1 MAVLCHW
8 VLSPSGRLKNL
19 KDINKWSSLSL
30 YLPGNVSYLRG
41 WAVPVQSD
49 GFNSALSPV
58 VYGDIALSI
67 NTQYNTKI
75 KVKVNLLYTFCF
87 SDDDTGVNP
96 MVAGFVEDIESED
109 ESASFSKPA
118 VVQHEVDLSSDE
130 EDGSNKPS
138 VLSKSVISTQKTS
151 SVLPETHKSDTLK
164 YPDNALSQNGSS
176 KNRNTV
182 KSCDTQTNK
191 NSPSNKV
198 SDSSSN
204 ERVETLSSVKSLTN
218 SSSLSSSSKTKLTS
232 ERSNSEI
239 REVDNSTTMTAS
251 GPGVSDSDSDSIGG
265 HQVAVLQ
272 DVEDVSEDETVA
284 SSKQADSGVMLDSNL
299 VCVLV
304 V

>member
-8 VLSPSGRLKNL
+8 VLSPSGRLKKI

-67 NTQYNTKI
+67 NAQYNTKI
-75 KVKVNLLYTFCF
+75 KVKVNLLYTLCF

-151 SVLPETHKSDTLK
+151 SVLLQTHKCDTLK
-164 YPDNALSQNGSS
+164 CPDNGLLQSSNS
-176 KNRNTV
+176 KNRNTI

-218 SSSLSSSSKTKLTS
+218 SSSLSSSSKSKLTS

-239 REVDNSTTMTAS
+239 REVDTSTTMTAS